1 MTLDCLAYHW
11 CVLCLA
17 GGVVM
22 MRETCSVVS
31 DSSSGGGGGKAI
43 ASPTRYQP
51 ASYNGRV
58 EEGGSVM
65 ATSRTGTARWKNLRK
80 QELAA
85 AFERGDMR
93 CPICF
98 VAYDWH
104 RSKQPNSPELDHV
117 TAHAEGGKDVVENT
131 RVICRQCN
139 QRLGGK
145 LGGKRSQAR
154 KTIRIAEPIRPKTTL
169 IL

>member
-1 MTLDCLAYHW
+1 MTLDYPAYHW

-17 GGVVM
+17 GGGGNDAGDMFNRVGFFLWWGR
-22 MRETCSVVS
+22 RE
-31 DSSSGGGGGKAI
+31 GKQPPPPGT
-43 ASPTRYQP
+43 SPQATT
-51 ASYNGRV
+51 
-58 EEGGSVM
+58 EEWKKEEAM
-65 ATSRTGTARWKNLRK
+65 ATSRTGTARWKTLRK
-80 QELAA
+80 KELAA

-117 TAHAEGGKDVVENT
+117 TAHAEGGKDVAENV

>member
-1 MTLDCLAYHW
+1 
-11 CVLCLA
+11 
-17 GGVVM
+17 M
-22 MRETCSVVS
+22 MRETCSIVS
-31 DSSSGGGGGKAI
+31 DSSSGGGGGKAYSLPHQI
-43 ASPTRYQP
+43 P
-51 ASYNGRV
+51 ARKLQMNSGRRRKRNGD
-58 EEGGSVM
+58 
-65 ATSRTGTARWKNLRK
+65 

-154 KTIRIAEPIRPKTTL
+154 KTIRIAEPIRPKTTMVL
-169 IL
+169 

>member
-1 MTLDCLAYHW
+1 
-11 CVLCLA
+11 
-17 GGVVM
+17 
-22 MRETCSVVS
+22 
-31 DSSSGGGGGKAI
+31 
-43 ASPTRYQP
+43 
-51 ASYNGRV
+51 
-58 EEGGSVM
+58 M
-65 ATSRTGTARWKNLRK
+65 ATSRTGTARWKTLRK
-80 QELAA
+80 KELAA

-104 RSKQPNSPELDHV
+104 RSKQQNSPELDHV
-117 TAHAEGGKDVVENT
+117 TAHAEGGKDVAENV

-154 KTIRIAEPIRPKTTL
+154 KTIRVAEPIRPKTTL

>member
-1 MTLDCLAYHW
+1 
-11 CVLCLA
+11 
-17 GGVVM
+17 
-22 MRETCSVVS
+22 
-31 DSSSGGGGGKAI
+31 
-43 ASPTRYQP
+43 
-51 ASYNGRV
+51 
-58 EEGGSVM
+58 M

-93 CPICF
+93 CPICD

-117 TAHAEGGKDVVENT
+117 TAHAEGGKYVAENT

-139 QRLGGK
+139 QRLGG
-145 LGGKRSQAR
+145 SQAL
-154 KTIRIAEPIRPKTTL
+154 KTIRIAEPLRPKTTL